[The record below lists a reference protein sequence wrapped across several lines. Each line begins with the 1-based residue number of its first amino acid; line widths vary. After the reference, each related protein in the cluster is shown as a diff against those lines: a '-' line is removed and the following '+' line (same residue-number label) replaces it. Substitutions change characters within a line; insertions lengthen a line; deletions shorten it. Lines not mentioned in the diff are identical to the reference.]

1 MDGRKRDED
10 APEAVNREQE
20 DEGQAQDVAEDALR
34 LERLGDSGG
43 GSVRGNHVDPTQIIP
58 DDVPDLVE
66 TMERMVSS
74 GRIDN
79 DAYAGEPQH
88 DDEEDMLGDTEDD
101 GDDELIFNEL
111 ADGSEDPLADPVD
124 LSDYADNGEDPLGEV
139 ASEHGLEDEDSD
151 DDDDDYDDADDD
163 DLMGDEEEE

>member
-1 MDGRKRDED
+1 MNDRPDD
-10 APEAVNREQE
+10 DTPPEAVNREQQ
-20 DEGQAQDVAEDALR
+20 DEGQAQDVAHDALHPQ
-34 LERLGDSGG
+34 GGG
-43 GSVRGNHVDPTQIIP
+43 GSVRGNHVDPTQILP

-101 GDDELIFNEL
+101 DAELLYNEP
-111 ADGSEDPLADPVD
+111 ADGIEDPLADAVD
-124 LSDYADNGEDPLGEV
+124 LSEIADTGEDPLGEV

-151 DDDDDYDDADDD
+151 DDDDDYDDAEDD
-163 DLMGDEEEE
+163 DLDGEDDDEDEE

>member
-1 MDGRKRDED
+1 MIGRERDED

-20 DEGQAQDVAEDALR
+20 DEGQAQDVADDALHPQR
-34 LERLGDSGG
+34 GG
-43 GSVRGNHVDPTQIIP
+43 GSVKGNHRNPAQIIP

-88 DDEEDMLGDTEDD
+88 DDEEELLGDTEDME
-101 GDDELIFNEL
+101 DEMIFNE
-111 ADGSEDPLADPVD
+111 DGEGEDSDDSVD
-124 LSDYADNGEDPLGEV
+124 LDRLADNGDDPLGSV
-139 ASEHGLEDEDSD
+139 ASEHGLEDEDED

-163 DLMGDEEEE
+163 DLNDEDEAWDEDEDDR

>member
-1 MDGRKRDED
+1 MNGRARDDEP
-10 APEAVNREQE
+10 PEAVNREQE
-20 DEGQAQDVAEDALR
+20 DEGQAQDVAEDALHP
-34 LERLGDSGG
+34 ETGG
-43 GSVRGNHVDPTQIIP
+43 GSVRGNHVDPTQILP

-66 TMERMVSS
+66 TMEHMVSS

-101 GDDELIFNEL
+101 DDDMLYNEL

-124 LSDYADNGEDPLGEV
+124 LSEIADTGDDPLGEV
-139 ASEHGLEDEDSD
+139 ASEHGLEDEDSE

-163 DLMGDEEEE
+163 DLYGEDEE